1 VLGEGFRVDAKVHVL
16 HEAAALVGVFRL
28 LGSGE
33 LTLFEIIF
41 NFAFFDSLRYCGFF
55 LKLLIQFGYLFF
67 CLFEVCVGEVRVEL
81 LLLLGLLPASVLMV
95 LCHS

>member
-33 LTLFEIIF
+33 LTLFEVIF
-41 NFAFFDSLRYCGFF
+41 NFAFFGSLRYCG
-55 LKLLIQFGYLFF
+55 
-67 CLFEVCVGEVRVEL
+67 
-81 LLLLGLLPASVLMV
+81 
-95 LCHS
+95 